1 MSVVDAVIQVLETY
15 VSTTVSNSSIKT
27 NFHTSRAPNISIRNY
42 LRRLEQYMKC
52 TQESYVVALIYL
64 DRVTAL
70 KPEIVLSNFCI
81 HRLFLTALIISV
93 KFYEDKYYKN
103 SYYAKVGGISNIE
116 VNTLEHEFLIYI
128 DFGLFVKTEE
138 YENYL
143 RTLLNYFGSQGAN
156 N

>member
-15 VSTTVSNSSIKT
+15 VSTTSTIQSINT
-27 NFHTSRAPNISIRNY
+27 NFHTSRPPNISIRNY
-42 LRRLEQYMKC
+42 LKRLEQYMKC
-52 TQESYVVALIYL
+52 TPESYIVALIYL
-64 DRVTAL
+64 DRITAK

-103 SYYAKVGGISNIE
+103 SYYGKVGGIPGTE
-116 VNTLEHEFLIYI
+116 VNILEHEFLIHI
-128 DFGLFVKTEE
+128 DFCLYVREEE

-143 RTLLNYFGSQGAN
+143 NTLLSYFENRGSS
-156 N
+156 

>member
-15 VSTTVSNSSIKT
+15 VSTTGPSATRT
-27 NFHTSRAPNISIRNY
+27 NFHTSRPPNISIRNY

-64 DRVTAL
+64 DRVTAM
-70 KPEIVLSNFCI
+70 KPELELSNYCI

-103 SYYAKVGGISNIE
+103 SYYARVGGISSNE

-128 DFGLFVKTEE
+128 EFALFVKSEE

-143 RTLLNYFGSQGAN
+143 STLMSYFGSRG
-156 N
+156 

>member
-1 MSVVDAVIQVLETY
+1 
-15 VSTTVSNSSIKT
+15 
-27 NFHTSRAPNISIRNY
+27 
-42 LRRLEQYMKC
+42 MKC

-64 DRVTAL
+64 DRVTAM
-70 KPEIVLSNFCI
+70 KPELELSNYCI

-103 SYYAKVGGISNIE
+103 SYYARVGGISSNE

-128 DFGLFVKTEE
+128 EFALFVKSEE

-143 RTLLNYFGSQGAN
+143 STLMSYFGSRG
-156 N
+156 

>member
-1 MSVVDAVIQVLETY
+1 
-15 VSTTVSNSSIKT
+15 
-27 NFHTSRAPNISIRNY
+27 
-42 LRRLEQYMKC
+42 MKC